1 MASYLRYTYVGFAVT
16 AGLIATF
23 VVAAVNPEL
32 RPGAVLAFFV
42 LLIARIA
49 IGVPR
54 SIAWRRYAAELKAAN
69 GGALPIP
76 YPVRARRI
84 LAILFS
90 VLGGLGLIAL
100 IAGAVIGGTEQLIL
114 SILGLSL
121 LLATAILMIEAW
133 RLFRRRAAADLAA
146 AEASAATSD

>member
-1 MASYLRYTYVGFAVT
+1 
-16 AGLIATF
+16 
-23 VVAAVNPEL
+23 
-32 RPGAVLAFFV
+32 
-42 LLIARIA
+42 
-49 IGVPR
+49 
-54 SIAWRRYAAELKAAN
+54 
-69 GGALPIP
+69 
-76 YPVRARRI
+76 VRARRI

-114 SILGLSL
+114 SILGLSFL
-121 LLATAILMIEAW
+121 IATAILMIEAW